1 MNDVLHDFRCKWSWP
16 VDTILAF
23 AHNRGK
29 ARETVGVLDALA
41 DIRNGA
47 NLLSVYL
54 CLWKRHHRSLPL
66 YPVRFTSKQSIE
78 GSFCMLPSR
87 CTARSPVRFSN
98 PNFVYIS
105 CFHER
110 YITLSSVTFWFYHP
124 SNVKWRLQIM
134 ELFIMWMPLFVYL
147 PVSWYSLLKKIPTSR
162 ASQFE
167 KLFACGISGYLH

>member
-54 CLWKRHHRSLPL
+54 CL
-66 YPVRFTSKQSIE
+66 
-78 GSFCMLPSR
+78 
-87 CTARSPVRFSN
+87 
-98 PNFVYIS
+98 
-105 CFHER
+105 
-110 YITLSSVTFWFYHP
+110 
-124 SNVKWRLQIM
+124 
-134 ELFIMWMPLFVYL
+134 
-147 PVSWYSLLKKIPTSR
+147 
-162 ASQFE
+162 
-167 KLFACGISGYLH
+167 